1 MIKAVIF
8 DVGGVILAGRIED
21 ISERTARKLGVD
33 TTRFEQARTKYHKA
47 AQTGELST
55 GQLLENV
62 SRDLGVG
69 KGLLEKAWLE
79 AYDEMPVDHKVL
91 EIVDALN
98 EKGCRVALIT
108 NTTGLSKTL
117 HEKYRFHS
125 RFNPLVE
132 SYKVGFLKPDR
143 GIYEKTLKDLGTSPS
158 ETIFIDDRAEHLVPA
173 QEIGLKTILFK
184 DAEQLKQKLSD
195 LGAL

>member
-1 MIKAVIF
+1 M
-8 DVGGVILAGRIED
+8 
-21 ISERTARKLGVD
+21 
-33 TTRFEQARTKYHKA
+33 
-47 AQTGELST
+47 
-55 GQLLENV
+55 
-62 SRDLGVG
+62 
-69 KGLLEKAWLE
+69 
-79 AYDEMPVDHKVL
+79 
-91 EIVDALN
+91 
-98 EKGCRVALIT
+98 
-108 NTTGLSKTL
+108 
-117 HEKYRFHS
+117 
-125 RFNPLVE
+125 E